1 MPPHGDRFL
10 HTYIVGMISA
20 KDTRMARDGVSLL
33 TALGRGIRRKCPCC
47 GQASAFRSYLKIV
60 DACPQCQTPLSLYPC
75 DDGPA
80 YVTMLLVGHLVIAP
94 AFLLHLFYT
103 YPLEVVL
110 PTMVVSMAVLTLA
123 LLPFVKG
130 AFLSLLW
137 YLGLRTA
144 RQ

>member
-1 MPPHGDRFL
+1 MPPHGDRFSR
-10 HTYIVGMISA
+10 TYIVAMISG
-20 KDTRMARDGVSLL
+20 KDTAMARNGVSLL

-60 DACPQCQTPLSLYPC
+60 DACPACQTPLSLYPC

-80 YVTMLLVGHLVIAP
+80 YVTMLLVGHLVVAP

-103 YPLEVVL
+103 YPIEVVL
-110 PTMVVSMAVLTLA
+110 PTMVISMAVLTLV

-130 AFLSLLW
+130 GFLSLLW

-144 RQ
+144 R

>member
-1 MPPHGDRFL
+1 
-10 HTYIVGMISA
+10 
-20 KDTRMARDGVSLL
+20 MARAGVSLVKAF
-33 TALGRGIRRKCPCC
+33 TRGVRRKCPCC
-47 GQASAFRSYLKIV
+47 GQASAFRGYLKVV
-60 DACPQCQTPLSLYPC
+60 DTCPSCETPLSLYPC

-110 PTMVVSMAVLTLA
+110 PTMVVSMAVLTLV

-137 YLGLRTA
+137 YLGLRTV
-144 RQ
+144 R